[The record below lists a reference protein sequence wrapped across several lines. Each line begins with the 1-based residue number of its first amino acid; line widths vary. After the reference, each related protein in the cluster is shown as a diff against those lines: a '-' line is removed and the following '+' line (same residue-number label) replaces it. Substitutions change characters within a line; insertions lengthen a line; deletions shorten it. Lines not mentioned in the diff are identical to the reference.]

1 MDHAVVAALQSESVR
16 LPEHW
21 DRSFCKHL
29 RLLGALKEDSFV
41 LLLHSSFAMNAAINI
56 MCLRKVNFLIALYPT
71 YATRVCAAKVLIES
85 GPGDETG
92 GG

>member
-1 MDHAVVAALQSESVR
+1 MDHAVVAALQSKSVR

-41 LLLHSSFAMNAAINI
+41 LLLHPSFATNAAINI
-56 MCLRKVNFLIALYPT
+56 MCLRRVNFLIPLY
-71 YATRVCAAKVLIES
+71 
-85 GPGDETG
+85 
-92 GG
+92 